1 MEVVVADR
9 LKAPTE
15 LGTHG
20 RRLWLKLVR
29 EANDAGFRWD
39 AMELEQVFH
48 ACEIRDTIADLQE
61 QMSGQSRLIP
71 GSREQWVINP
81 LITEIR
87 LRRQLLSQ
95 TLARLKLPEQKQD
108 GLNIIGANPHRAGAN
123 KRWRGAGA

>member
-1 MEVVVADR
+1 VAD
-9 LKAPTE
+9 LKAPRE
-15 LGTHG
+15 LGVHG

-48 ACEIRDTIADLQE
+48 ACEIRDTIADLQDRLA
-61 QMSGQSRLIP
+61 GQDRLIP
-71 GSREQWVINP
+71 GSKEQWVINP

-87 LRRQLLSQ
+87 LHRQLLSQ
-95 TLARLKLPEQKQD
+95 TLARLKLPEQKED
-108 GLNIIGANPHRAGAN
+108 AGGLNIVGANPHRAGAN